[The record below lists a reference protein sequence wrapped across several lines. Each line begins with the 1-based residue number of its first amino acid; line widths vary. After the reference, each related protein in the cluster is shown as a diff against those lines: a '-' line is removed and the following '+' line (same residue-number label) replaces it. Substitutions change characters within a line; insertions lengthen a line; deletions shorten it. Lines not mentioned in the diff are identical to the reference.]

1 MLFDCSI
8 RENICYAKADAS
20 EEEIVAACK
29 EANAYD
35 FIQKLPMQ
43 LDTNVGEGGAQ
54 LSGGQKQRIAIA
66 RALIR
71 SPKLLLL
78 DEATSALDTESEAVV
93 QEALDRIHASR
104 TTIVIAHRLST
115 VRNADMIV
123 ALEEGKVKEK
133 GTHAELMELGG
144 LYHSL
149 VERQLAGKEEVREKE
164 EQHLERQTSGRNSKR
179 QLSKQMSVVGDLDP
193 VNKDEEKEELK
204 TGMMELFKRLLA
216 YNKPELPWILLGV
229 VFAFGFAVAS
239 PFFAVIFGDFL
250 EGLGMENIE
259 EARSKSVRDALMMAA
274 VGLLFFVAVGAQ
286 GVTFSYS
293 GAMLVERLRVKMFKK
308 IMENEMGKA
317 FHCWHFSS
325 IFIFFFFTGWF
336 DKQENNTGSLCSR
349 LSSNAEAVSTGTGAK
364 VGQVVSGISTLLF
377 SNLLAIYYDWR
388 LGLVGLLFNPPLVLG
403 MLLQFRMMKHDGP
416 VQKDALEKSSKV
428 AVESITNIRTVAGLT
443 CEGKIYDQFAA
454 ALEEPHKTA
463 AKRAH
468 FRGLIFGMTN
478 SLFFLAYGLLFYYGA
493 WLITNDSSGY
503 LKENPMSIWRATIA
517 ALQGGMFA
525 GMSFSSLMDVQKM
538 FIAAERIFEL
548 LDRETPKSTGS
559 QSLSKI
565 EGNVALTD
573 AQFSYPTRQD
583 VQVLKRLTLAINAGQ
598 KVALVGQSGCGK
610 STVIQLIQRFYDLD
624 SGILKLES
632 SDITQLS
639 TEAVRSTLG
648 IVSQEPVLFNRS
660 IAENIEYGDNGRK
673 VSIEEVIDA
682 AKKSNIHSFV
692 AALPEG
698 YDTNVGAKG
707 TQLSGGQKQR
717 VAIARAMI
725 RDPAI
730 LLLDEAT
737 SALDSESEKVVQ
749 EALEAAQEGRTSITI
764 AHRLSTIMGADM
776 IFVIDK
782 GTVAESGTHNEL
794 LALNGVY
801 HMLWNK
807 STS

>member
-1 MLFDCSI
+1 MVKLF
-8 RENICYAKADAS
+8 
-20 EEEIVAACK
+20 
-29 EANAYD
+29 
-35 FIQKLPMQ
+35 Q
-43 LDTNVGEGGAQ
+43 
-54 LSGGQKQRIAIA
+54 
-66 RALIR
+66 
-71 SPKLLLL
+71 
-78 DEATSALDTESEAVV
+78 
-93 QEALDRIHASR
+93 
-104 TTIVIAHRLST
+104 
-115 VRNADMIV
+115 
-123 ALEEGKVKEK
+123 
-133 GTHAELMELGG
+133 
-144 LYHSL
+144 
-149 VERQLAGKEEVREKE
+149 
-164 EQHLERQTSGRNSKR
+164 
-179 QLSKQMSVVGDLDP
+179 
-193 VNKDEEKEELK
+193 
-204 TGMMELFKRLLA
+204 RLLA

-250 EGLGMENIE
+250 ESLGMENIE
-259 EARSKSVRDALMMAA
+259 EARSKSVRDALMMSA

-308 IMENEMGKA
+308 IMENEMG
-317 FHCWHFSS
+317 
-325 IFIFFFFTGWF
+325 WF
-336 DKQENNTGSLCSR
+336 DKQENNTGALCSR

-364 VGQVVSGISTLLF
+364 VGQVVGGIATLLF
-377 SNLLAIYYDWR
+377 SNLLAVYYDWR

-403 MLLQFRMMKHDGP
+403 MLLQMRMMKDNGP

-443 CEGKIYDQFAA
+443 CECKIYDQFAA
-454 ALEEPHKTA
+454 ALEEPHKSA
-463 AKRAH
+463 VKRAH
-468 FRGLIFGMTN
+468 IRGLIFGMTN

-525 GMSFSSLMDVQKM
+525 GMSFSSLMDIQKM
-538 FIAAERIFEL
+538 FLAAERIFEL
-548 LDRETPKSTGS
+548 LDRETPASPGSEKLST
-559 QSLSKI
+559 I

-583 VQVLKRLTLAINAGQ
+583 VQVLKRLSLAISAGQ

-624 SGILKLES
+624 SGILRLEGT
-632 SDITQLS
+632 DITQLS
-639 TEAVRSTLG
+639 REGVRSKLG

-660 IAENIEYGDNGRK
+660 IAENIQYGDNGREA
-673 VSIEEVIDA
+673 SIEEIIAA

-717 VAIARAMI
+717 VAIARAML

-749 EALEAAQEGRTSITI
+749 EALEEAQEGRTSITI

-782 GTVAESGTHNEL
+782 GIVAESGTHNEL

>member
-1 MLFDCSI
+1 
-8 RENICYAKADAS
+8 
-20 EEEIVAACK
+20 V
-29 EANAYD
+29 
-35 FIQKLPMQ
+35 
-43 LDTNVGEGGAQ
+43 
-54 LSGGQKQRIAIA
+54 
-66 RALIR
+66 
-71 SPKLLLL
+71 
-78 DEATSALDTESEAVV
+78 
-93 QEALDRIHASR
+93 
-104 TTIVIAHRLST
+104 
-115 VRNADMIV
+115 
-123 ALEEGKVKEK
+123 
-133 GTHAELMELGG
+133 
-144 LYHSL
+144 
-149 VERQLAGKEEVREKE
+149 
-164 EQHLERQTSGRNSKR
+164 
-179 QLSKQMSVVGDLDP
+179 
-193 VNKDEEKEELK
+193 
-204 TGMMELFKRLLA
+204 
-216 YNKPELPWILLGV
+216 ILLGI

-250 EGLGMENIE
+250 ESLGMENIE

-308 IMENEMGKA
+308 IMENEMG
-317 FHCWHFSS
+317 
-325 IFIFFFFTGWF
+325 WF
-336 DKQENNTGSLCSR
+336 DKQENNTGALCSR

-403 MLLQFRMMKHDGP
+403 MLLQMRMMSHNGP

-454 ALEEPHKTA
+454 ALEEPHKSA

-468 FRGLIFGMTN
+468 IRGLIFGMTN

-503 LKENPMSIWRATIA
+503 LKDNPMSIWRATIA

-525 GMSFSSLMDVQKM
+525 GMSFSSLMDIQKM
-538 FIAAERIFEL
+538 FLAAERIFEL
-548 LDRETPKSTGS
+548 LDRETPTSSGS
-559 QSLSKI
+559 QRLSTM

-583 VQVLKRLTLAINAGQ
+583 VQVLKRLSLAISAGQ

-624 SGILKLES
+624 SGILQLES
-632 SDITQLS
+632 TDITQLS
-639 TEAVRSTLG
+639 REDVRSKLG

-660 IAENIEYGDNGRK
+660 IAENIQYGDNRREA
-673 VSIEEVIDA
+673 SIEEVIAA

-717 VAIARAMI
+717 VAIARAML

-764 AHRLSTIMGADM
+764 AHRLSTIMGADT